1 MAHAVTTLGAD
12 RSPGLVATPE
22 DCEWVVWNDPVR
34 GRLRWCLIGDGADT
48 VPAAVTT
55 GVAVL
60 DEDGWMGRHRHS
72 APEIYYIHEG
82 EAVVD
87 VGGEAV
93 SVGPGAVVH
102 LPGDVEHGIRAAGN
116 GSVRVF
122 FVFPTAAFNDVVYH
136 WDDEGSV

>member
-22 DCEWVVWNDPVR
+22 DREWVVWNDPVR
-34 GRLRWCLIGDGADT
+34 GRLRWCLLGDGAENALD
-48 VPAAVTT
+48 AVTA
-55 GVAVL
+55 GVVVL

-72 APEIYYIHEG
+72 APEIYFVHEG

-102 LPGDVEHGIRAAGN
+102 LPSDVTHGIRAAGN
-116 GSVRVF
+116 GSVSIF
-122 FVFPTAAFNDVVYH
+122 FVFPTTAFDDVVYH
-136 WDDEGSV
+136 FDEKSPA